1 MTKVIFTALL
11 GVFFVG
17 CAISSNG
24 QKLSADA
31 LENSSWVLISISD
44 KSLDVRKVP
53 TIQFLDKRAAGFN
66 GVNNFS
72 ANYEL
77 SNGKIIFSNMIS
89 TRMAALSPEL
99 SKLET
104 DFTNALL
111 GMNTFELS
119 GDILTIYGVD
129 NTLVFKRSNKR

>member
-1 MTKVIFTALL
+1 MTKVIFATLL
-11 GVFFVG
+11 GVFFIG

-53 TIQFLDKRAAGFN
+53 TIRFLDKRAAGFN

-77 SNGKIIFSNMIS
+77 SNGKIIFSDMIS

-104 DFTNALL
+104 DFTNTLL
-111 GMNTFELS
+111 DVASFKLDSET
-119 GDILTIYGVD
+119 LTICGAD
-129 NTLVFKRSNKR
+129 NTLVFKKAK